1 MKKPENFFEK
11 MFGSF
16 AVGNTRVPLH
26 SNIMKRG
33 GGYSRIGTTTS
44 SFFNN
49 ADRESSV
56 LGNASA
62 SNRLTGFYDRI
73 AELKSYQLVDISKL
87 ATNFFADYIV
97 NFLSDD
103 GTMGQLVTILNEDGT
118 NNDRATKRINSTL
131 SKDINILKYIKAHVQ
146 DYVYYGSYFSM
157 LGESRDETGH
167 LVFSVEEINDPVS
180 VVKKRKK
187 DLKTG
192 KVTEVY
198 LAKGD
203 DGAIYEIPSDEVIF
217 LAQDNL
223 RLTNDL
229 SEGWNKKNSQIPEL
243 KKEGETNRDKVLK
256 KESFTSSEPLLYSLI
271 LKIKELVIKE
281 LLVSLISLRDLSS
294 TQIFLLQVDKSISPE
309 SANELCAR
317 ATKLA
322 NNTNE
327 LATFLSSQFD
337 VVSFIENTMTK
348 PATFVPDYNSTLGGK
363 NVLLPLDKL
372 SDKILEIMQTIDQC
386 KGNILSSL
394 GLPAAITESSS
405 GNKWAI
411 LQQSERANSKTAA
424 FMVGIKDSVL
434 ALTRT
439 VYKKLYN
446 EEIDPS
452 RIRLHICEKT
462 SVEYNN
468 QINQADSVNGLLQGI
483 SNIVTSSLQ
492 VLDNSSPLIDARSWL
507 TYVQNL
513 IRDIDPNSASLI
525 TEQSI
530 DNYVQLARAKF
541 NQQCMQLDLDPNQI
555 QWDDNSNN
563 EEGEGPKVN

>member
-1 MKKPENFFEK
+1 
-11 MFGSF
+11 
-16 AVGNTRVPLH
+16 
-26 SNIMKRG
+26 
-33 GGYSRIGTTTS
+33 
-44 SFFNN
+44 
-49 ADRESSV
+49 
-56 LGNASA
+56 
-62 SNRLTGFYDRI
+62 
-73 AELKSYQLVDISKL
+73 
-87 ATNFFADYIV
+87 
-97 NFLSDD
+97 
-103 GTMGQLVTILNEDGT
+103 
-118 NNDRATKRINSTL
+118 
-131 SKDINILKYIKAHVQ
+131 
-146 DYVYYGSYFSM
+146 
-157 LGESRDETGH
+157 
-167 LVFSVEEINDPVS
+167 
-180 VVKKRKK
+180 
-187 DLKTG
+187 
-192 KVTEVY
+192 
-198 LAKGD
+198 
-203 DGAIYEIPSDEVIF
+203 
-217 LAQDNL
+217 
-223 RLTNDL
+223 
-229 SEGWNKKNSQIPEL
+229 
-243 KKEGETNRDKVLK
+243 
-256 KESFTSSEPLLYSLI
+256 
-271 LKIKELVIKE
+271 
-281 LLVSLISLRDLSS
+281 
-294 TQIFLLQVDKSISPE
+294 
-309 SANELCAR
+309 
-317 ATKLA
+317 
-322 NNTNE
+322 
-327 LATFLSSQFD
+327 
-337 VVSFIENTMTK
+337 MTK

-555 QWDDNSNN
+555 QWEDNSDN